1 VKLQD
6 SFYNTIILYLQVQE
20 ALTPLEDELKGTYY
34 TLGALD
40 KQIRQQLLNDH
51 FLIKEDDRFLK
62 AANARFCDQQV
73 TSLMQ

>member
-1 VKLQD
+1 LYRLAWRKGIKTAVRVKLQD

-20 ALTPLEDELKGTYY
+20 ALTSLEDELKGSYY

-51 FLIKEDDRFLK
+51 FLIKEDDF
-62 AANARFCDQQV
+62 
-73 TSLMQ
+73 